1 MAPITRRDLTLAA
14 LGAAGLATFVLFY
27 RDASPHAAVDL
38 TVTREEAAQRAR
50 GFVEALGADLSEHRR
65 AVRFG
70 GDTEPLVFLQRT
82 LGLDEASRWAREE
95 VPVWTWDVRWF
106 EPGEKEEWGV
116 GVGVDGRIVR
126 FAHLVE
132 EAAPGATLDPAAARP
147 IAETFLR
154 EHGWRLDDLE
164 AVEHSSEQLDNRT
177 DHRFVWE
184 RRGTT
189 VVWHADDPA
198 AGTGAV
204 RLSVSVQ
211 GDRVG
216 SYRHYLRVPEQFSRD
231 LSATLSVGSVLAI
244 GSLGLTFIIVLIALG
259 VAFVRHRR
267 DDVRWREAITLGG
280 AVAGL
285 AVIAGAA
292 SWPVAKYQYPTEI
305 PWSVFVL
312 GLVVGLLFI
321 AIIYAVWVMFT
332 AGSGESL
339 GRETFP
345 ESLRGWR
352 ETARGH
358 VLSSTFARASLR
370 GYALGFVILGY
381 LTAFYVLAQR
391 YFGAWLPAEGPSAE
405 IFNTYLPFLAPLT
418 VSLVAALTE
427 ELTYRLFGISFLKRY
442 LRSTTLALLVP
453 AAIWAFAHSN
463 YPVFPVYVRGIEL
476 TIAGVLFGIG
486 FLSLGLVACVVAH
499 FVIDA
504 ILIGLPLLSSGNPA
518 YVVSGIVVMGI
529 AVVPVVVVLF
539 GRVLGRRRGPPAAI
553 T

>member
-1 MAPITRRDLTLAA
+1 MGPTACRDLTLAA
-14 LGAAGLATFVLFY
+14 LGAAGLVTFVLFY
-27 RDASPHAAVDL
+27 RDASPQAAVDL
-38 TVTREEAAQRAR
+38 AVTREEAAVRAR
-50 GFVEALGADLSEHRR
+50 DFVEALGADLSGHHR

-82 LGLDEASRWAREE
+82 LGLDTASRWAREE

-106 EPGEKEEWGV
+106 EPAEKEEWQV

-126 FAHLVE
+126 FAHPIE
-132 EAAPGATLDPAAARP
+132 EAAPGASLDLEVARP
-147 IAETFLR
+147 IADAFLR
-154 EHGWRLDDLE
+154 ERGWNLSDLE
-164 AVEHSSEQLDNRT
+164 AVEQSSEQLDNRT

-189 VVWHADDPA
+189 VAWQADDPE

-204 RLSVSVQ
+204 RLSVSIH

-244 GSLGLTFIIVLIALG
+244 GSLGLTFVMVLIALG

-267 DDVRWREAITLGG
+267 DDIRWREAMVLGG
-280 AVAGL
+280 VVAGL
-285 AVIAGAA
+285 AVIAGAT
-292 SWPVAKYQYPTEI
+292 SWPVVTYQYPTEI
-305 PWSVFVL
+305 PWSVFVA

-321 AIIYAVWVMFT
+321 AIVYAVWVVFT

-339 GRETFP
+339 ARETFP
-345 ESLRGWR
+345 ESVRGWLA
-352 ETARGH
+352 TVRGH
-358 VLSSTFARASLR
+358 LVSPAFAQASLR
-370 GYALGFVILGY
+370 GYALGFLILGY
-381 LTAFYVLAQR
+381 LTAFYVVAQR

-427 ELTYRLFGISFLKRY
+427 ELTYRLFGISFFKRH
-442 LRSTTLALLVP
+442 LRSTAVALLVP
-453 AAIWAFAHSN
+453 AAIWAFAHSS
-463 YPVFPVYVRGIEL
+463 YPVFPVYLRGIEL
-476 TIAGVLFGIG
+476 TIAGVLFGVG

-499 FVIDA
+499 FAIDA
-504 ILIGLPLLSSGNPA
+504 ILIGWPLLSSGNPA
-518 YVVSGIVVMGI
+518 YVVSGVVVMAI
-529 AVVPVVVVLF
+529 AAVPVAVGLI
-539 GRVLGRRRGPPAAI
+539 GRAAGRRGEPPVA
-553 T
+553 